1 MPDYFPAF
9 LDVRGRRCLVVGGG
23 GAARATVPHRLSGR
37 RRPASITSS

>member
-23 GAARATVPHRLSGR
+23 AIAARKVHGLL
-37 RRPASITSS
+37 